1 MVRGFSAARGHC
13 HDGGVSTPSA
23 DVSVRV
29 AWADDAEA
37 IAAVQA
43 RAWATSY
50 AALVP
55 AAGEL
60 READF
65 VQLWR
70 DALTHPAD
78 ARHRALVAL
87 ERNRIVGFAITTPAT
102 DPDCDPV
109 TDGEL
114 MELTVDAGERGK
126 GHGSRLLQ
134 AAADTLA
141 SDRFTRGVT
150 WVLADDDVTRSFLT
164 EAGWAADTAHR
175 TLDLDGTGAVQ
186 VKQVRLHTALGEPT

>member
-1 MVRGFSAARGHC
+1 MT
-13 HDGGVSTPSA
+13 TPSA

-50 AALVP
+50 AGLVP
-55 AAGEL
+55 GAGEL
-60 READF
+60 RQADF
-65 VQLWR
+65 TQLWR
-70 DALTHPAD
+70 DALTRPAD

-87 ERNRIVGFAITTPAT
+87 ERNRVVGFAITTPAT

-114 MELTVDAGERGK
+114 MELTVDASEHGR

-134 AAADTLA
+134 AAVDTMV
-141 SDRFTRGVT
+141 SDRFTRAVT
-150 WVLADDDVTRSFLT
+150 WLLADDDRTRTFLT
-164 EAGWAADTAHR
+164 RAGWAPDTAHR
-175 TLDLDGTGAVQ
+175 TLDLDGTGATQ
-186 VKQVRLHTALGEPT
+186 VKQIRLHTALS

>member
-1 MVRGFSAARGHC
+1 
-13 HDGGVSTPSA
+13 VSTPSA

-43 RAWATSY
+43 RAWAASY
-50 AALVP
+50 AGLVP

-60 READF
+60 RVADF
-65 VQLWR
+65 AQLWR
-70 DALTHPAD
+70 DALTRPPD

-87 ERNRIVGFAITTPAT
+87 ERNRVVGFAITTPAT
-102 DPDCDPV
+102 DPDCDGV

-114 MELTVDAGERGK
+114 MELTVDGDERGK

-134 AAADTLA
+134 ATVDTMIA
-141 SDRFTRGVT
+141 DRFTRAVT
-150 WVLADDDVTRSFLT
+150 WLVADDDALRTFLT
-164 EAGWAADTAHR
+164 DAGWAPDGAHR
-175 TLDLDGTGAVQ
+175 TLDLDGTGTTQ
-186 VKQVRLHTALGEPT
+186 VKQVRLHTALA

>member
-1 MVRGFSAARGHC
+1 
-13 HDGGVSTPSA
+13 VSTPSA

-29 AWADDAEA
+29 AWSDDAEA
-37 IAAVQA
+37 IAAIQA

-50 AALVP
+50 AGLVP
-55 AAGEL
+55 AAGDL

-65 VQLWR
+65 AQLWR

-87 ERNRIVGFAITTPAT
+87 ERNRVVGFAITTPAT
-102 DPDCDPV
+102 DPDCDPA

-114 MELTVDAGERGK
+114 MELTVDADERGH

-134 AAADTLA
+134 AAVDTMVA
-141 SDRFTRGVT
+141 DRFTRAVT
-150 WVLADDDVTRSFLT
+150 WLVADDDEQRRFLT
-164 EAGWAADTAHR
+164 DAGWGPDTAHR
-175 TLDLDGTGAVQ
+175 TLDLDGTGATQ
-186 VKQVRLHTALGEPT
+186 VSQVRLHTGLT

>member
-1 MVRGFSAARGHC
+1 MTPM
-13 HDGGVSTPSA
+13 STPSA

-29 AWADDAEA
+29 AWAEDAEA
-37 IAAVQA
+37 IAAIQA

-50 AALVP
+50 AGLVP

-60 READF
+60 RDADF
-65 VQLWR
+65 AQLWR
-70 DALTHPAD
+70 DALTRPAD

-102 DPDCDPV
+102 DPDCDPA

-114 MELTVDAGERGK
+114 MELTVDAEERGK

-134 AAADTLA
+134 AAVDTMVA
-141 SDRFTRGVT
+141 DRFARSVT
-150 WVLADDDVTRSFLT
+150 WLVADDDELRTFLT
-164 EAGWAADTAHR
+164 DAGWAPDTAHR
-175 TLDLDGTGAVQ
+175 TLDLDGTGATQ
-186 VKQVRLHTALGEPT
+186 VKQVRLHTALS

>member
-13 HDGGVSTPSA
+13 HDGDVSTPSA

-37 IAAVQA
+37 IAAGQA

-50 AALVP
+50 ATLVP

-60 READF
+60 RAADF

-87 ERNRIVGFAITTPAT
+87 ERNRVVGFAITTPASDPDT
-102 DPDCDPV
+102 DPV
-109 TDGEL
+109 RDGEL
-114 MELTVDAGERGK
+114 MELT
-126 GHGSRLLQ
+126 
-134 AAADTLA
+134 
-141 SDRFTRGVT
+141 
-150 WVLADDDVTRSFLT
+150 
-164 EAGWAADTAHR
+164 
-175 TLDLDGTGAVQ
+175 
-186 VKQVRLHTALGEPT
+186 

>member
-1 MVRGFSAARGHC
+1 MDSPV
-13 HDGGVSTPSA
+13 A

-37 IAAVQA
+37 IAALQA

-50 AALVP
+50 AGLLP

-60 READF
+60 RAADF
-65 VQLWR
+65 AQLWR
-70 DALTHPAD
+70 DALTRPAD

-87 ERNRIVGFAITTPAT
+87 ERNLVVGFAITTPAT

-109 TDGEL
+109 VDGEL
-114 MELTVDAGERGK
+114 MELTVDAERHRA

-134 AAADTLA
+134 AAVDTMLA
-141 SDRFTRGVT
+141 DRFTRAVT
-150 WVLADDDVTRSFLT
+150 WLVADDDVTRSFLT
-164 EAGWAADTAHR
+164 GAGWAADGAHR
-175 TLDLDGTGAVQ
+175 TLDLDGTGSTQ
-186 VKQVRLHTALGEPT
+186 VKQVRLHTALS

>member
-1 MVRGFSAARGHC
+1 M
-13 HDGGVSTPSA
+13 STPSA

-37 IAAVQA
+37 IAAIQA

-50 AALVP
+50 AGLVP
-55 AAGEL
+55 AAGQL
-60 READF
+60 QEADF
-65 VQLWR
+65 AQLWR
-70 DALTHPAD
+70 DALTRPAD

-102 DPDCDPV
+102 DPDCDQV

-114 MELTVDAGERGK
+114 MEFTIEADERGK

-134 AAADTLA
+134 AAVDTMVADGFARAVSWL
-141 SDRFTRGVT
+141 V
-150 WVLADDDVTRSFLT
+150 ADDDALRTFLT
-164 EAGWAADTAHR
+164 EAGWGADSAHR
-175 TLDLDGTGAVQ
+175 TLDLDGTGATQ
-186 VKQVRLHTALGEPT
+186 VKQVRLHTALA

>member
-1 MVRGFSAARGHC
+1 VNQ
-13 HDGGVSTPSA
+13 PSA

-37 IAAVQA
+37 IAAIQA
-43 RAWATSY
+43 RSWATAY
-50 AALVP
+50 AGLVP

-65 VQLWR
+65 AQLWR

-87 ERNRIVGFAITTPAT
+87 ERNRVVGFAITTPAT
-102 DPDCDPV
+102 DPDSDPA
-109 TDGEL
+109 TDAEL
-114 MELTVDAGERGK
+114 MEFTVEAAERGK

-134 AAADTLA
+134 AAVDTMVA
-141 SDRFTRGVT
+141 DRFTHAVT
-150 WVLADDDVTRSFLT
+150 WLVATDDVLRAFLT
-164 EAGWAADTAHR
+164 EAGWATDTAHR
-175 TLDLDGTGAVQ
+175 TLDLDGTGTTQ
-186 VKQVRLHTALGEPT
+186 VSQVRLHTALV